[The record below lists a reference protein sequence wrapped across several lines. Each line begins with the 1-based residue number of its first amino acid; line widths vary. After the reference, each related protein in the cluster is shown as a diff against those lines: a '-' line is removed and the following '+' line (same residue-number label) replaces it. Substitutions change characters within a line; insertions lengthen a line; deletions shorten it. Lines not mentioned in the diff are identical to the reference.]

1 MCGTKQYNTIYKLDG
16 VAPSE
21 KQQYCYCPKQGKACM
36 DKHTVETE
44 KQNTPLICE
53 GWQSAPLGGGV
64 FLPPLPEV
72 GCLIFLE
79 IRNPWGK
86 VMERTGLTFEHF
98 CLEVV

>member
-53 GWQSAPLGGGV
+53 GWQSAPLGGGSL
-64 FLPPLPEV
+64 FAPTSRS
-72 GCLIFLE
+72 CMSNIFRDSESLWKS
-79 IRNPWGK
+79 NGK
-86 VMERTGLTFEHF
+86 NWSQI
-98 CLEVV
+98 

>member
-21 KQQYCYCPKQGKACM
+21 KQQYCYCPKLGKACM

-53 GWQSAPLGGGV
+53 GWQSAPPGGGSL
-64 FLPPLPEV
+64 FAPTSRSWMSN
-72 GCLIFLE
+72 IFRDSESL
-79 IRNPWGK
+79 GK
-86 VMERTGLTFEHF
+86 SNGKNWSHI
-98 CLEVV
+98 

>member
-21 KQQYCYCPKQGKACM
+21 KQQYCHCPKQDKACM

-53 GWQSAPLGGGV
+53 GWQSAPPGGGGV
-64 FLPPLPEV
+64 HSEL
-72 GCLIFLE
+72 
-79 IRNPWGK
+79 
-86 VMERTGLTFEHF
+86 MELVNRGGRG
-98 CLEVV
+98 